1 MHKQDTTHPP
11 ESAERKNT
19 ATLRPVYRV
28 GDEIIFGFEGNLRA
42 RVEGYEI
49 VDGRP
54 WLVARALLGFK
65 VPFSKVVGVERE
77 E

>member
-1 MHKQDTTHPP
+1 MHKQNNTPP
-11 ESAERKNT
+11 PGRAGRNSE

-28 GDEIIFGFEGNLRA
+28 GDEIVFGFEGNLRA

-54 WLVARALLGFK
+54 WLVTRALLGFK

>member
-1 MHKQDTTHPP
+1 MPEQNTTPPP
-11 ESAERKNT
+11 ESAGRYSE

-49 VDGRP
+49 VDSRP
-54 WLVARALLGFK
+54 WLVARALLVFK

>member
-1 MHKQDTTHPP
+1 MPTQNTTPKP
-11 ESAERKNT
+11 ESTGRVAET
-19 ATLRPVYRV
+19 TLHPVYNV
-28 GDEIIFGFEGNLRA
+28 GDEIIFKFEGNLRA

-54 WLVARALLGFK
+54 WLVTRALLCFK

-77 E
+77 G